1 MNTFEGHG
9 LELPVSIHHLHVVLT
24 AAEDTYEA
32 HSKVVAIYVN
42 MLAFAL
48 SFPERHDS
56 ALRIWTNEL
65 EGLASTPSGNFSDV
79 WQELMERRDE
89 LIDYVKN
96 SQIGRGHYEIFMG
109 VPVESHAHLLLRM
122 LQSGYDGQYADFV
135 ARLMGEQPL
144 YPDLPSDIERFAR
157 RRSHPEDFPTLG
169 DMMLIPAPAT
179 GHSRTAFTVLNFLV
193 HHIAFVCDLFQK
205 TDYAPSSEAVEA
217 LEEYRMNQLSRMFA
231 DPGSH
236 IPLDAR
242 IHCASIN
249 HRTIQHFVVLRA
261 KELLHDTEKELL
273 NWCMYKWLVRCVE
286 SVILDIPRTTILFH
300 DVGLDEVVGADV
312 VEQRNYVPYLTA
324 SLTIPEGIIQ
334 AWQEYEPAGLEDVK
348 FKPTGPRL
356 LAKDV
361 AKPVQPGAEATCS
374 VDLEFFTIRDA
385 ITVAWKV
392 ECGHMFH
399 ARCLE
404 RMINGIQKNSNCC
417 SLCRAEICEARERR
431 RIE

>member
-1 MNTFEGHG
+1 MSTFAGPDPD
-9 LELPVSIHHLHVVLT
+9 LPVPINYPHTVLT
-24 AAEDTYEA
+24 AAEDTHEA
-32 HSKVVAIYVN
+32 RRKVVAIYVN
-42 MLAFAL
+42 MLSFAL
-48 SFPERHDS
+48 SFPERRDS

-65 EGLASTPSGNFSDV
+65 KGLVSTPSGNFDDM

-89 LIDYVKN
+89 LFDYIKN

-109 VPVESHAHLLLRM
+109 VYIESHDHLLLRM

-144 YPDLPSDIERFAR
+144 YPDLPSDIDSFAR
-157 RRSHPEDFPTLG
+157 QRSHPEEFPTLG
-169 DMMLIPAPAT
+169 DMTLIPAPAT
-179 GHSRTAFTVLNFLV
+179 GHSRTSCTVLNFLV
-193 HHIAFVCDLFQK
+193 HHIAYVCDLFQK
-205 TDYAPSSEAVEA
+205 TDYAPSSEAAEA
-217 LEEYRMNQLSRMFA
+217 LAEYRMGSLSRMFA

-236 IPLDAR
+236 MPLDAR

-249 HRTIQHFVVLRA
+249 HRTIQDFVVLRA
-261 KELLHDTEKELL
+261 RELLQNTERELL

-286 SVILDIPRTTILFH
+286 SVILDIPRTTTLFH
-300 DVGLDEVVGADV
+300 NVGLEEVVGVDV

-334 AWQEYEPAGLEDVK
+334 TWQEYEPAGLEDVK
-348 FKPTGPRL
+348 FKATGPRL
-356 LAKDV
+356 FAKSV
-361 AKPVQPGAEATCS
+361 AKPVQPGAEATRS
-374 VDLEFFTIRDA
+374 VDLELFTIRGA
-385 ITVAWKV
+385 STVAWKV

-404 RMINGIQKNSNCC
+404 RMINGIQKNSNRCP
-417 SLCRAEICEARERR
+417 LCRAEICVARERR